1 MSTKVKRTGHKYKNL
16 LIKGGRLIDLSQGID
31 AVGDL
36 FISEGKIA
44 WLSTQ
49 QAGPLPDNYYVIEAM
64 GMVVCPGFIDLHC
77 HLRQPGFEE
86 KETIATGIR
95 AAAKGGFTTVCCMP
109 NTKPPVDKAEVV
121 EYVKSVAAK
130 EGMVRVLPIGCI
142 TKGRQGSELADFGEL
157 SLSGV
162 VAFSDDGSPVTDSS
176 IMRRALEYSQTS
188 GLPIIDH
195 CEDLVF
201 SQDGVMNEGSLAT
214 KLGLKAMPAC
224 AEESMVARDIRLA
237 RLAGGRLHIAHVS
250 TAGSVKLIRGA
261 KEEGLSITAEV
272 TPHHL
277 TLTEEAVVGYNTNAK
292 VNPPLRTAE
301 DIEALILGLKDGVL
315 DAIATDHA
323 PHTAKDKDC
332 DFTTAAFGISGFET
346 ALGSL
351 MGLVH
356 RGKLDLVTLI
366 SKLTHEPASF
376 LRRSDLGTLKPG
388 AVADVVIFD
397 PNKEWVVNPEE
408 FISKGKNTPLAGAV
422 LKGRVMATLYGGEV
436 VYKDK
441 AMSLKQSKRNIQ
453 EVT

>member
-1 MSTKVKRTGHKYKNL
+1 MVKTKRLANQPRNL
-16 LIKGGRLIDLSQGID
+16 LIRGGRIIDPSQGINV
-31 AVGDL
+31 VGDL

-49 QAGPLPDNYYVIEAM
+49 PAEPLPENHQVIQAR

-86 KETIATGIR
+86 KETIATGTR

-109 NTKPPVDKAEVV
+109 NTKPPVDKAAVV
-121 EYVKSVAAK
+121 EYIKSVAAK
-130 EGMVRVLPIGCI
+130 EGIVRVLPIGCI
-142 TKGRQGSELADFGEL
+142 TEGREGSELADFGEL
-157 SLSGV
+157 SVSGV
-162 VAFSDDGSPVTDSS
+162 VAFSDDGSPVMDSS
-176 IMRRALEYSQTS
+176 IMRSALEYSQES

-195 CEDLVF
+195 CEDPTF
-201 SQDGVMNEGSLAT
+201 SQDGVMNEGLVSAR
-214 KLGLKAMPAC
+214 LGLKGIPAC

-237 RLAGGRLHIAHVS
+237 RLVGGRLHIAHVS
-250 TAGSVKLIRGA
+250 TAGSVELIRSA
-261 KEEGLSITAEV
+261 KEEGIPITAEV

-277 TLTEEAVVGYNTNAK
+277 TLTEEKVVGYNTNAK

-301 DIEALILGLKDGVL
+301 DVEALISGLKEGVL

-323 PHTAKDKDC
+323 PHTVKDKDC

-388 AVADVVIFD
+388 AQADVVIFD
-397 PNKEWVVNPEE
+397 PNAEWAVNPDE
-408 FISKGKNTPLAGAV
+408 FVSKGKNTPLAGAV
-422 LKGRVMATLYGGEV
+422 LKGKVIATVYGGVV
-436 VYKDK
+436 VYSS
-441 AMSLKQSKRNIQ
+441 MNFLN
-453 EVT
+453 

>member
-1 MSTKVKRTGHKYKNL
+1 MVKTKRLANQPGNL
-16 LIKGGRLIDLSQGID
+16 LIRGGRIIDPSQGINV
-31 AVGDL
+31 VGDL

-49 QAGPLPDNYYVIEAM
+49 QAGPLPENHQVIQAR

-86 KETIATGIR
+86 KETIATGTR

-109 NTKPPVDKAEVV
+109 NTKPPVDKAAAV
-121 EYVKSVAAK
+121 EYIKSVAAK
-130 EGMVRVLPIGCI
+130 EGIVRVLPIGCI
-142 TKGRQGSELADFGEL
+142 TEGREGSELADFGEL
-157 SLSGV
+157 SASGAI
-162 VAFSDDGSPVTDSS
+162 AFSDDGSPVMDSS
-176 IMRRALEYSQTS
+176 IMRSALEYSQES

-195 CEDLVF
+195 CEDPTF
-201 SQDGVMNEGSLAT
+201 SQDGVMNEGLVSAR
-214 KLGLKAMPAC
+214 LGLKGIPAC

-237 RLAGGRLHIAHVS
+237 RLVGGRLHIAHVS
-250 TAGSVKLIRGA
+250 TAGSVELIRSA
-261 KEEGLSITAEV
+261 KEEGIPITAEV

-277 TLTEEAVVGYNTNAK
+277 TLTEEKVVGYNTNAK

-301 DIEALILGLKDGVL
+301 DVEALISGLKEGVL

-323 PHTAKDKDC
+323 PHTVKDKDC

-388 AVADVVIFD
+388 AQADVVIFD
-397 PNKEWVVNPEE
+397 PNAEWAVNPDE
-408 FISKGKNTPLAGAV
+408 FVSKGKNTPLAGAV
-422 LKGRVMATLYGGEV
+422 LKGKVIATVYGGVV
-436 VYKDK
+436 VYSS
-441 AMSLKQSKRNIQ
+441 MNFLN
-453 EVT
+453 

>member
-1 MSTKVKRTGHKYKNL
+1 MVKTKRLANQLRNL
-16 LIKGGRLIDLSQGID
+16 LIRGGRIIDPSQGINV
-31 AVGDL
+31 VGDL

-49 QAGPLPDNYYVIEAM
+49 PAGSLPENHQVIQAR

-86 KETIATGIR
+86 KETIATGTR
-95 AAAKGGFTTVCCMP
+95 AAAKGGFTSVCCMP
-109 NTKPPVDKAEVV
+109 NTKPPVDKAAVV
-121 EYVKSVAAK
+121 EYIKSVAAK
-130 EGMVRVLPIGCI
+130 EGIVRVLPIGCI
-142 TKGRQGSELADFGEL
+142 TEGREGSELADFGEL
-157 SLSGV
+157 SASGV
-162 VAFSDDGSPVTDSS
+162 VAFSDDGSPVMDSN
-176 IMRRALEYSQTS
+176 IMRSALGYSQKS

-195 CEDLVF
+195 CEDPTF
-201 SQDGVMNEGSLAT
+201 SQDGVMNEGLVSAR
-214 KLGLKAMPAC
+214 LGLKGIPAC

-301 DIEALILGLKDGVL
+301 DVEALISGLKEGVL

-323 PHTAKDKDC
+323 PHTVKDKDC

-356 RGKLDLVTLI
+356 RGKLDLVTLV

-388 AVADVVIFD
+388 AQADVVIFD
-397 PNKEWVVNPEE
+397 PNAEWAVNPDE
-408 FISKGKNTPLAGAV
+408 FVSKGKNTPLAGAV
-422 LKGRVMATLYGGEV
+422 LKGKVIATVYGGVV
-436 VYKDK
+436 VYSS
-441 AMSLKQSKRNIQ
+441 MNFLN
-453 EVT
+453 

>member
-1 MSTKVKRTGHKYKNL
+1 VVEVR
-16 LIKGGRLIDLSQGID
+16 
-31 AVGDL
+31 
-36 FISEGKIA
+36 
-44 WLSTQ
+44 
-49 QAGPLPDNYYVIEAM
+49 

-77 HLRQPGFEE
+77 HLRQPGFEG
-86 KETIATGIR
+86 KETIATGTR
-95 AAAKGGFTTVCCMP
+95 AAAKGGLTTVCCMP
-109 NTKPPVDKAEVV
+109 NTKPPSDKAEVV

-142 TKGRQGSELADFGEL
+142 TKGREGSELADFGEL
-157 SLSGV
+157 SVSGV
-162 VAFSDDGSPVTDSS
+162 AAFSDDGSPVMDSL
-176 IMRRALEYSQTS
+176 IMRHALEYSQSS
-188 GLPIIDH
+188 GLLIIDH
-195 CEDLVF
+195 CEDLAF
-201 SQDGVMNEGSLAT
+201 SQDGVMNEGSVAT
-214 KLGLKAMPAC
+214 KLGLKGMPAA

-277 TLTEEAVVGYNTNAK
+277 TLTEEAVIDYNTNAK

-301 DIEALILGLKDGVL
+301 DVEALISGLKEGVI

-323 PHTAKDKDC
+323 PHTVKDKDC

-376 LRRSDLGTLKPG
+376 LRWSDLGTLKPG
-388 AVADVVIFD
+388 ALADVVIFD
-397 PNKEWVVNPEE
+397 PNAEWAVNPDE
-408 FISKGKNTPLAGAV
+408 FVSKGKNTPLAGAV
-422 LKGRVMATLYGGEV
+422 VKGKVIATVYGGVV
-436 VYKDK
+436 VYSS
-441 AMSLKQSKRNIQ
+441 MNFLN
-453 EVT
+453 

>member
-1 MSTKVKRTGHKYKNL
+1 MVKTKRLANQPGNL
-16 LIKGGRLIDLSQGID
+16 LIRGGRIIDPSQGINV
-31 AVGDL
+31 VGDL

-49 QAGPLPDNYYVIEAM
+49 QAGPLPENHQVIQAR

-86 KETIATGIR
+86 KETIATGTR

-109 NTKPPVDKAEVV
+109 NTKPPVDKAAVV
-121 EYVKSVAAK
+121 EYIKSVAAK
-130 EGMVRVLPIGCI
+130 EGIVRILPIGCI
-142 TKGRQGSELADFGEL
+142 TEGREGSELADFGEL
-157 SLSGV
+157 SASGAI
-162 VAFSDDGSPVTDSS
+162 AFSDDGSPVMDSS
-176 IMRRALEYSQTS
+176 IMRSALEYSQES

-195 CEDLVF
+195 CEDPTF
-201 SQDGVMNEGSLAT
+201 SQDGVMNEGLVSAR
-214 KLGLKAMPAC
+214 LGLKGIPAC
-224 AEESMVARDIRLA
+224 AEESMVARDIRLT
-237 RLAGGRLHIAHVS
+237 RLTGGRLHIAHVS
-250 TAGSVKLIRGA
+250 TAGSVELIRSA
-261 KEEGLSITAEV
+261 KEEGIPITAEV

-277 TLTEEAVVGYNTNAK
+277 TLTEEKVVGYNTNAK

-301 DIEALILGLKDGVL
+301 DIEALISGLKEGVL

-356 RGKLDLVTLI
+356 RGKLDLVTLV

-388 AVADVVIFD
+388 AQADVVIFD
-397 PNKEWVVNPEE
+397 PNAEWAVNPDE
-408 FISKGKNTPLAGAV
+408 FVSKGKNTPLAGAV
-422 LKGRVMATLYGGEV
+422 LRGKVIATVYGGVV
-436 VYKDK
+436 VYSS
-441 AMSLKQSKRNIQ
+441 MNFLN
-453 EVT
+453 